1 MWRNLH
7 WPGESGLYYYAACVI
22 LIGAAAGLRF
32 HGLASGSLTSD
43 EAIAARNARASSLS
57 QLIDNTRHQNAS
69 PALWPLGLWAIQ
81 KIESSHTSLRIVP
94 AIASTLTV
102 AAVVLLLPPAGIR
115 RSTALLAGVM
125 LTVSTTAIQAAQHTR
140 EYSIDVLLS
149 VMILAGTL
157 WYLKGKKKWMLI
169 VSLFIAP
176 LLHYGLALF
185 GAAILV
191 TMIVVNWI
199 GGNTEQ
205 KGGLFRQT
213 WQSFRFIGPP
223 SLSLLLGSIATWDIT
238 LRYQGTGFGSED
250 YLQDAYYMGSPTDII
265 AIARFTI
272 QGFRNIIDFNVEMFP
287 AIIVIAVTI
296 LAFGLCRSFRT
307 NGIMEIMV
315 LFLFGMAIASIAG
328 LMGLYPLHQHASGT
342 PEGEGRLALIWG
354 PVVALIFSQAI
365 MSISSV
371 TSGTISTRSDI
382 IRRYPA
388 AVHMVVP
395 TVFVAVFITGG
406 ASDVSKYQNVYRDVF
421 GTKPILEF
429 LDPGM
434 EDGDIVIWHPDHQA
448 GVRYYLNDRLSGLH
462 LFADTEE
469 CLNVLGILPDST
481 KRIWIIQSRSP
492 CGYEMLAHLYDPDLV
507 VSKRFRPSPNPALF
521 LVSDAQRAARYF
533 SRLVENEDDIFSDPS
548 NIVLRT
554 NQYDVSLTD
563 HTILYTTL
571 ERCEDVDIHARVILQ
586 IFPVEQIDL
595 PDFSRE
601 NGFDNLDFHF
611 HDFAVG
617 FGERCHAVRFLPD
630 YPVERI
636 WTGDSGGE
644 IRFIYPGASL
654 RAVDIDT
661 DFLEGLGDPVLEHD
675 AWMIYSAGR
684 HLVFT
689 GACEDD
695 QARHP
700 FFLHFYPVEAS
711 DLSEEQ
717 REHGFE
723 GRDFY
728 FSTDAGVVGD
738 ACVAVRE
745 IPDYPLDYIHVG
757 QYVPMGRDGGTEKI
771 WEAVIEGEDAGPPVE

>member
-1 MWRNLH
+1 MWRNLR

-22 LIGAAAGLRF
+22 LLSAAAGLRF

-43 EAIAARNARASSLS
+43 EAIAARNAQASSPG
-57 QLIDNTRHQNAS
+57 QVIENTRRYNSS
-69 PALWPLGLWAIQ
+69 PVLWPLGLWAIQ

-102 AAVVLLLPPAGIR
+102 AAVVFLLPPAGIR

-140 EYSIDVLLS
+140 EYSIDTLLS
-149 VMILAGTL
+149 VIILAGAL
-157 WYLKGKKKWMLI
+157 WYLKGKKKWILI

-176 LLHYGLALF
+176 LLHYGLVIL
-185 GAAILV
+185 GAAILIM
-191 TMIVVNWI
+191 MIVVNWI
-199 GGNTEQ
+199 VGRNTEQ
-205 KGGLFRQT
+205 TGGLFRQM
-213 WQSFRFIGPP
+213 WQSFRFIGSP
-223 SLSLLLGSIATWDIT
+223 SLSLFLGSIATWDIT
-238 LRYQGTGFGSED
+238 LQHQGTGFGNEG
-250 YLQDAYYMGSPTDII
+250 YLQSAYYTGSSTDIL
-265 AIARFTI
+265 AISRFTI
-272 QGFRNIIDFNVEMFP
+272 QGFRNIIDFNVEMIP
-287 AIIVIAVTI
+287 AIMVIAVII
-296 LAFGLCRSFRT
+296 LAFGLYRSFRT
-307 NGIMEIMV
+307 NEIMI
-315 LFLFGMAIASIAG
+315 LFVSGMAMASIAG
-328 LMGLYPLHQHASGT
+328 VLGLYPLPQHASGT
-342 PEGEGRLALIWG
+342 LEGEGRLALIWG

-365 MSISSV
+365 TSIASV
-371 TSGTISTRSDI
+371 TSRTISTFSDI
-382 IRRYPA
+382 PRRYPA

-395 TVFVAVFITGG
+395 TVFVAVFSAGG
-406 ASDVSKYQNVYRDVF
+406 VLDVSKYQDVYRDVI
-421 GTKPILEF
+421 GTNPILEF
-429 LDPGM
+429 LDPRM
-434 EDGDIVIWHPDHQA
+434 EDGDIVVWHPYHQS
-448 GVRYYLNDRLSGLH
+448 GVRYYLNDRTPKSH
-462 LFADTEE
+462 LFVESE
-469 CLNVLGILPDST
+469 KCLDVLIKLPDST
-481 KRIWIIQSRSP
+481 SRIWIIQPRSP
-492 CGYEMLAHLYDPDLV
+492 CGYEILAHLYDPDLV
-507 VSKRFRPSPNPALF
+507 VLKQFRPSPNPALF
-521 LVSDAQRAARYF
+521 LVSDAQRAAQYF
-533 SRLVENEDDIFSDPS
+533 SRLVENEMMYFSDPP

-554 NQYDVSLTD
+554 NQYDISVTD
-563 HTILYTTL
+563 RTILYTTM
-571 ERCEDVDIHARVILQ
+571 ERCEDVSDHARVILQ

-630 YPVERI
+630 YPIERI

-661 DFLEGLGDPVLEHD
+661 DFLEGLGAPVLEHD
-675 AWMIYSAGR
+675 DWMIYSTGR

-689 GACEDD
+689 ATCEYD

-711 DLSEEQ
+711 DLSGEQ

-738 ACVAVRE
+738 RCAAVRE

-757 QYVPMGRDGGTEKI
+757 QYVPMGRDGETEKI
-771 WEAVIEGEDAGPPVE
+771 WEAVIEWEDVRPPAE